1 MSRPV
6 KSECAAC
13 REKFSS
19 VGAFDFHRVGPYAPR
34 GRRRCLT
41 ALEMLT
47 EGMILDEK
55 GCWDFDPAHPN
66 RSNQAVLAA
75 RYGQGQQAS
84 AERTSA

>member
-13 REKFSS
+13 GEAFSS
-19 VGAFDFHRVGPYAPR
+19 VGAFDFHRVGPYVPR

-47 EGMILDEK
+47 EGMILDDQ
-55 GCWDFDPAHPN
+55 GCWGFAPG
-66 RSNQAVLAA
+66 QARPDQATLAA
-75 RYGQGQQAS
+75 RYGQTTQQQETRS
-84 AERTSA
+84 NL